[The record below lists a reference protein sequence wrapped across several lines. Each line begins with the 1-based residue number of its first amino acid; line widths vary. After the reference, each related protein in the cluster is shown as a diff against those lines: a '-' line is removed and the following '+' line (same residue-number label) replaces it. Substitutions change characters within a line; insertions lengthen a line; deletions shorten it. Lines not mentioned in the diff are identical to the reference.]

1 MREVGDTG
9 FSALASRDEPT
20 QLEAGVVSESKNIR
34 LDDGKATTRLG
45 YTTQI
50 NFENLSLATEEDE
63 AIVAESGGYIYI
75 DEPTSNTFYSATY
88 FGGIGIEDRN
98 QIILVQDDKLL
109 FYNGTSYTEKEF
121 ETNYVYDPI
130 LPIFL
135 DFILGQNESSE
146 PFLTG
151 DQVKVVQFN
160 NQLILL
166 SGKGSNLP
174 VNLDFKLG
182 QKVQKW
188 NGEET
193 SDFVIDENIP
203 NGDFGVVTGNRLAI
217 KTSNDVISFSDIA
230 NESNYDVLA
239 KFTFGAG
246 DGDDIIG
253 MSPIPENAALVF
265 KRRSIWAI
273 SGLNSIENAFIT
285 QVSRQTGCV
294 SMHSIQNVGSAVF
307 FLGDGGVYA
316 MDIGLDASNALG
328 TLTRFDLRDEPL
340 SKAINDQIL
349 AEDFTEAE
357 NSCRS
362 VFFNNRYYLSFL
374 KDGVSH
380 VYIFNTLMGA
390 WESRDEYNFSILDF
404 VRAKTRADKNEKLYA
419 ISSTGKLFRMDDG
432 QSDDGELI
440 PWSLN
445 TRAYDNKNLEI
456 KNFRRGYVKVES
468 LDSTGTT
475 NLSVAISDPD
485 STSSIQ
491 LNRPNDEGYIERFTI
506 GKRGNSLMYKFSG
519 TGRNAIKHL
528 RAEFIESQNNTISTN
543 Q

>member
-1 MREVGDTG
+1 LKD
-9 FSALASRDEPT
+9 
-20 QLEAGVVSESKNIR
+20 
-34 LDDGKATTRLG
+34 
-45 YTTQI
+45 
-50 NFENLSLATEEDE
+50 LSLATEEDE
-63 AIVAESGGYIYI
+63 AIVAEERWFTFTLMSLLLIPSTARLISEALELRIETKLSWCRMTNFFSTMGQATQKRNLR
-75 DEPTSNTFYSATY
+75 PTMSL
-88 FGGIGIEDRN
+88 I
-98 QIILVQDDKLL
+98 L
-109 FYNGTSYTEKEF
+109 FYRSS
-121 ETNYVYDPI
+121 
-130 LPIFL
+130 L

-380 VYIFNTLMGA
+380 VYIFQHPHGG
-390 WESRDEYNFSILDF
+390 
-404 VRAKTRADKNEKLYA
+404 V
-419 ISSTGKLFRMDDG
+419 GK
-432 QSDDGELI
+432 
-440 PWSLN
+440 P
-445 TRAYDNKNLEI
+445 
-456 KNFRRGYVKVES
+456 
-468 LDSTGTT
+468 
-475 NLSVAISDPD
+475 
-485 STSSIQ
+485 
-491 LNRPNDEGYIERFTI
+491 
-506 GKRGNSLMYKFSG
+506 
-519 TGRNAIKHL
+519 
-528 RAEFIESQNNTISTN
+528 
-543 Q
+543 